1 MENTQRI
8 LQFTEQKS
16 IRDETTRTRNAL
28 EVGKQN
34 IYELCS
40 KELSTCMLNL
50 GINRIMIKIADFCK
64 ESGVLLLYPHQKF
77 YWKWILWQGKM
88 DRISPPWAMRDA
100 RPRVQNSSS
109 SQLF

>member
-1 MENTQRI
+1 MENTQSI

-16 IRDETTRTRNAL
+16 IRDETTRNAL

-50 GINRIMIKIADFCK
+50 GIDRIMIKIADFCK

-77 YWKWILWQGKM
+77 YQGKT

-109 SQLF
+109 SQLL